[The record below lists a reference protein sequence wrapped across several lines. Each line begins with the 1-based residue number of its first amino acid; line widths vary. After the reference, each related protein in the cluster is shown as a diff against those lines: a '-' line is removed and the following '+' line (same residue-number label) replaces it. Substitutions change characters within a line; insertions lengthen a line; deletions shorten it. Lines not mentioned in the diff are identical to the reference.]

1 MEIENRKSTFIR
13 DLIVK
18 VLLIVLFIF
27 LLMFLFP
34 MPNLTTFYDAI
45 FNNNV
50 QTMKNAAEKWYTTDR
65 MPKEDGDIEKL
76 TLQEMLDKKLILP
89 FVDKDGN
96 TCDADSSYV
105 SVTKDGEE
113 YILKVSLTCGSQTD
127 YIIEHIGCYNFCK
140 DNSCVQQVEVATDD
154 KGEVK
159 IKVPQTIVPTNN
171 KYAMEYEY
179 RRTHGSEKWTLG
191 DWRNS
196 KLEENSNTKLVDT
209 RTQYTGQKKVTS
221 GTTLYKHVKY
231 EYKDKWSYDTN
242 WTEEVKQTNENLK
255 LYAERTLYTGKKK
268 TVETV
273 NKYKHIKYGIK
284 DNWTVI
290 DWSNQ
295 QRTTNSTT
303 VLTETRYL
311 VRKTVKTDT
320 TKGKWSGWKKDS
332 TWRSSRPSNTSNKQ
346 WGNSYNSKTVVNS
359 TSTNWVLVDSSYE
372 SRSPLGAY
380 SSDGNYKYVFNNSA
394 YVSCTSTCNGQSEV
408 KVYYYT
414 RYKKQVIENKST
426 LYQYLYRTYS
436 ESTSSSTKT
445 DEKYVDNATP
455 YVKDGYTVIRTE
467 YKYKVNH
474 PEQIIEDVTWT
485 ESVTPPAGYTY
496 TGQSTTVTVTRYTS
510 IGKWVTNRK
519 KLGEYTNNI
528 VTRKQY
534 KYRYNSPERYI
545 SDTIWTTSITPPAG
559 YTYTGESKT
568 NTKTSYADLGKWVN
582 SKSELGEY
590 TYNIEKRTQY
600 RYKTRTTSSYTETKW
615 FSKDPGGD
623 WVATGNSRRILVK

>member
-96 TCDADSSYV
+96 TCDTDSSYV

-303 VLTETRYL
+303 VLTGTRYL

-320 TKGKWSGWKKDS
+320 TKGKWSDWKKDS

-359 TSTNWVLVDSSYE
+359 TSTNWVLVDSSYA
-372 SRSPLGAY
+372 SRSPLGSY
-380 SSDGNYKYVFNNSA
+380 SSDGNYKYVFNNSS
-394 YVSCTSTCNGQSEV
+394 YVSCTSACNGQSEV

-474 PEQIIEDVTWT
+474 PEQIIEDVKWT
-485 ESVTPPAGYTY
+485 ESV
-496 TGQSTTVTVTRYTS
+496 
-510 IGKWVTNRK
+510 
-519 KLGEYTNNI
+519 
-528 VTRKQY
+528 
-534 KYRYNSPERYI
+534 
-545 SDTIWTTSITPPAG
+545 TPPAG

-623 WVATGNSRRILVK
+623 WVSTGNSRRILVK

>member
-50 QTMKNAAEKWYTTDR
+50 QTMKDAAEKWYTTER
-65 MPKEDGDIEKL
+65 MPQEEGDIEKL

-96 TCDADSSYV
+96 SCDTNESYV
-105 SVTKDGEE
+105 SVKKQGEE
-113 YILKVSLTCGSQTD
+113 YILKVSLTCGNQTD
-127 YIIEHIGCYNFCK
+127 YIIEHIGCYDFCK
-140 DNSCVQQVEVATDD
+140 DDSCKQVTVQTDD
-154 KGEVK
+154 KGEIEV
-159 IKVPQTIVPTNN
+159 KVPQTTNN

-179 RRTHGSEKWTLG
+179 RRTKTGEAWTLG
-191 DWRNS
+191 NWRNT
-196 KLEENSNTKLVDT
+196 KLTENSNTKLVDT
-209 RTQYTGQKKVTS
+209 RTQYTGKKKVTS

-231 EYKDKWSYDTN
+231 AYKDNWTYDTD
-242 WTEEVKQTNENLK
+242 WTEEVKQTNDNLK

-268 TVETV
+268 TVETI

-295 QRTTNSTT
+295 KRTTNSTT
-303 VLTETRYL
+303 VLTGTRYT
-311 VRKTVKTDT
+311 VRKTVKKTIT
-320 TKGKWSGWKKDS
+320 TGTWSDWKKD
-332 TWRSSRPSNTSNKQ
+332 TEWRSSKPSNTSKKQ
-346 WGNSYNSKTVVNS
+346 WGDSYNSKTEVVSS
-359 TSTNWVLVDSSYE
+359 TTSWVLVDSSYV
-372 SRSPLGAY
+372 SRSLLPAY
-380 SSDGNYKYVFNNSA
+380 SSDGNYKYVLNSSS
-394 YVSCTSTCNGQSEV
+394 YVPCTSACNGETEV

-414 RYKKQVIENKST
+414 RYKKQVNNTTRT
-426 LYQYLYRTYS
+426 LYQYKYRTYS
-436 ESTSSSTKT
+436 EKTETKTTT
-445 DEKYVDNATP
+445 DEKVVTDATKYVE
-455 YVKDGYTVIRTE
+455 DGYTIVKTE

-474 PEQIIEDVTWT
+474 PYQYIEDVKWT
-485 ESVTPPAGYTY
+485 ESITPPAGYTY

-510 IGKWVTNRK
+510 IGKWVTNK
-519 KLGEYTNNI
+519 NKLGEYTYNI

-534 KYRYNSPERYI
+534 KYRYNSPEKYI
-545 SDTIWTTSITPPAG
+545 SDTVWTTSITPPTG
-559 YTYTGESKT
+559 YTYTGENKT
-568 NTKTSYADLGKWVN
+568 TSKTSYSDLGKWVN

-590 TYNIEKRTQY
+590 TYDIQTRKQY

-615 FSKDPGGD
+615 FSSNPGGD
-623 WVATGNSRRILVK
+623 WKATGNSRRVLVK